1 MAEEEKTE
9 EKVEEIE
16 LNIKRT
22 EIPVFVEPDVTRI
35 QYAITFWGP
44 GVPPTTI
51 FMWKDEWSKEKE
63 AELIAE
69 KLKEIM
75 GETTEKVKVKIV
87 RR

>member
-1 MAEEEKTE
+1 
-9 EKVEEIE
+9 V
-16 LNIKRT
+16 
-22 EIPVFVEPDVTRI
+22 

-44 GVPPTTI
+44 GIPPTTI

-63 AELIAE
+63 AEAIAE

-75 GETTEKVKVKIV
+75 GETTEKIKVKIV